1 MFLAFDVFFMIF
13 CIAIACIVFLLL
25 FCFFPILA
33 TVAYAMTIGEG
44 ASENDIR
51 SLPKYLYRQQTTIDT
66 FQNEKKQEVNLT
78 ALPGNNIS
86 MTELVL
92 QPEDS
97 VSSNNLLCL
106 DFVLIPMLIVQ

>member
-1 MFLAFDVFFMIF
+1 
-13 CIAIACIVFLLL
+13 
-25 FCFFPILA
+25 
-33 TVAYAMTIGEG
+33 MTIGEG